1 MSQFF
6 ASGSQRREALRE
18 SNKFQNVLL
27 MSALS
32 IESLAPSAHIMGA
45 QDILG

>member
-6 ASGSQRREALRE
+6 ASGSQSRESLRE

-32 IESLAPSAHIMGA
+32 IERLAPSAYIMGA